1 MSEER
6 IPKSIYHL
14 AQRISALHAEAQRLG
29 IFIGDREL
37 ISCPHC
43 GLMEDVDTNGFLL
56 TCRPDSLGVDTG
68 LRFEEVDSEGLR
80 FRCPSCGTL
89 LALEENDQ

>member
-1 MSEER
+1 MSKEQ

-14 AQRISALHAEAQRLG
+14 AQRIRALHDKAQRLG

-37 ISCPHC
+37 ISCFHC
-43 GLMEDVDTNGFLL
+43 GLMEDADTNGFLL
-56 TCRPDSLGVDTG
+56 TCYPDSLGDDTG
-68 LRFEEVDSEGLR
+68 LRFEEADSEELR

-89 LALEENDQ
+89 LALEENGE